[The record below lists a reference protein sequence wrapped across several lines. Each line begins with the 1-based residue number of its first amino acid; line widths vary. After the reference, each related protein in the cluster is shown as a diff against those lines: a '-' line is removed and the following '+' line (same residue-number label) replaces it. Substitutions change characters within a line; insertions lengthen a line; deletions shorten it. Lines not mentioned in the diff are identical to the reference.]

1 MSNDAETTPVKVSQT
16 IIDHAREAKM
26 FISESGE
33 APLPDELLVR
43 ASVAFNQMHRRGM
56 ITHVR
61 SDDPHCKP
69 HVFDAFDRAHAIA
82 LIAHNFDDHPPNT
95 PERKVLFGTKLDDKE
110 GS

>member
-1 MSNDAETTPVKVSQT
+1 MSNDAETAPVKVSQT
-16 IIDHAREAKM
+16 IID
-26 FISESGE
+26 
-33 APLPDELLVR
+33 
-43 ASVAFNQMHRRGM
+43 QMHRRGM

-95 PERKVLFGTKLDDKE
+95 PEREALFGTKLDDRE
-110 GS
+110 TGA